1 MTRFDPAGPLRGE
14 LRPPPDKSVTHRA
27 ALIGAMADGPTRIT
41 GYLDSEDTRS
51 TLRAVAAVGA
61 EVREGEPDD
70 RGGLF
75 VEIEGVGLRGA
86 RSARVDVGNAG
97 TLLRIMPGWL
107 AGQPEGEW
115 TFDGDD
121 SIRRRPVDR
130 IADPLRLMGAEVECR
145 DGRLPPLTVRG
156 SRLQGI
162 DYEMPVASAQ
172 VKSCLLLAGLLA
184 ESETAIHEPIWTRD
198 HTERMLAA
206 MGASLR
212 RDGDAL
218 VISPAER
225 LEAGD
230 VPVPGDFS
238 SAAFFIAGA
247 LLVPDSEVALREV
260 GINRNR
266 IGLLSILARMG
277 VEMGGAHLVR
287 GSAEGPTR
295 DLPTMTVDEIREPG
309 PEPIATLHVRAAPM
323 HGAEITG
330 ADVPAAIDELPLLAL
345 LGCFAE
351 GETVVT
357 GAEELRA
364 KESDRIS
371 GVVDALSALGG
382 DIEAR
387 PDGFVVRGTGG
398 LRGGRLDARGDH
410 RLAMVGAI
418 AGLAS
423 QEGVEVDGFEA
434 VAVSYPR
441 FERDLRALLAA

>member
-27 ALIGAMADGPTRIT
+27 ALVGAMADGPTRVT
-41 GYLDSEDTRS
+41 GYLDSEDTRA

-61 EVREGEPDD
+61 EVREGDPDD
-70 RGGLF
+70 HGGFF

-86 RSARVDVGNAG
+86 RSAAIDVGNAG

-107 AGQPEGEW
+107 AGQAEGEW

-130 IADPLRLMGAEVECR
+130 IADPLRLMGAKVECR
-145 DGRLPPLTVRG
+145 DGRLPPLRVRG

-184 ESETAIHEPIWTRD
+184 EGETGIREPISTRD

-212 RDGDAL
+212 REGDAL
-218 VISPAER
+218 IISPAER

-247 LLVPDSEVALREV
+247 LLVPGSEIALREV

-266 IGLLSILARMG
+266 IGLLSVLSRMG
-277 VEMGGAHLVR
+277 VEMGGVHE
-287 GSAEGPTR
+287 EGR
-295 DLPTMTVDEIREPG
+295 AMTVDEIREPG
-309 PEPIATLHVRAAPM
+309 PEPIATLHVRDASLHAAEVT
-323 HGAEITG
+323 A

-345 LGCFAE
+345 LACFAE
-351 GETVVT
+351 GETVVG

-364 KESDRIS
+364 KEADRIS
-371 GVVDALSALGG
+371 GAVEGLSGLGA

-387 PDGFVVRGTGG
+387 PDGFAVRGTGG
-398 LRGGRLDARGDH
+398 LRGGTIDARGDH

-423 QEGVEVDGFEA
+423 EEGVEVDGFDA

-441 FERDLRALLAA
+441 FERDLRALLA

>member
-1 MTRFDPAGPLRGE
+1 MTRFDPAGPLMGE

-27 ALIGAMADGPTRIT
+27 ALIGAMADGPTRVT
-41 GYLDSEDTRS
+41 GYLDSEDTRA

-61 EVREGEPDD
+61 EVREGEADD
-70 RGGLF
+70 HGGFF

-86 RSARVDVGNAG
+86 RSAEIDVGNAG

-115 TFDGDD
+115 TFDGDE

-130 IADPLRLMGAEVECR
+130 IADPLRQMGADVECR
-145 DGRLPPLTVRG
+145 EERLPPLRLRG
-156 SRLQGI
+156 SRLHGI
-162 DYEMPVASAQ
+162 DYEMPIASAQ

-184 ESETAIHEPIWTRD
+184 EGETTIREPFSTRD

-206 MGASLR
+206 MGASVR
-212 RDGDAL
+212 REGDRL
-218 VISPAER
+218 TITPAER

-238 SAAFFIAGA
+238 SAAFFIAAG
-247 LLVPDSEVALREV
+247 LIVPGSELSLREV

-266 IGLLSILARMG
+266 IGLLSILSRMG
-277 VEMGGAHLVR
+277 IEMGGAH
-287 GSAEGPTR
+287 EGDRP
-295 DLPTMTVDEIREPG
+295 MTVHAIREPG
-309 PEPIATLHVRAAPM
+309 PEPVATLNLRSASLQ
-323 HGAEITG
+323 GATVTAE
-330 ADVPAAIDELPLLAL
+330 DVPSAIDELPLIAL

-351 GETVVT
+351 GETVVA
-357 GAEELRA
+357 GAAELRA
-364 KESDRIS
+364 KESDRIA
-371 GVVDALSALGG
+371 GVAEGLSALGAE
-382 DIEAR
+382 IEGH

-398 LRGGRLDARGDH
+398 LRGGTLDARGDH

-423 QEGVEVDGFEA
+423 KDGVDVQGFDS
-434 VAVSYPR
+434 VAVSYPG
-441 FERDLRALLAA
+441 FERDLRNLLSG

>member
-14 LRPPPDKSVTHRA
+14 LRPPPDKSITHRA
-27 ALIGAMADGPTRIT
+27 ALIGAMAEGPTRVT
-41 GYLDSEDTRS
+41 GYLDSEDTRA

-70 RGGLF
+70 HGGFF
-75 VEIEGVGLRGA
+75 VEIEGIGLRGA
-86 RSARVDVGNAG
+86 ESAGIDVGNAG

-107 AGQPEGEW
+107 AGQPDGEW
-115 TFDGDD
+115 SFDGDE

-130 IADPLRLMGAEVECR
+130 IAAPLRLMGADVACR
-145 DGRLPPLTVRG
+145 DDRLPPFRIRG
-156 SRLQGI
+156 SRLRGI

-184 ESETAIHEPIWTRD
+184 DGETTIRERIWTRD

-206 MGASLR
+206 MGADIR
-212 RDGDAL
+212 REGDAL
-218 VISPAER
+218 IVSPSER

-238 SAAFFIAGA
+238 SAAFFIAAA
-247 LLVPDSEVALREV
+247 LLVPGSEVAVREV

-266 IGLLSILARMG
+266 IGLLAILSRMG
-277 VEMGGAHLVR
+277 VEMGGIHQ
-287 GSAEGPTR
+287 EGGA
-295 DLPTMTVDEIREPG
+295 MTVGEIREPG
-309 PEPIATLHVRAAPM
+309 PEPIATLHVRGSTLRGTEV
-323 HGAEITG
+323 GAD
-330 ADVPAAIDELPLLAL
+330 DVPAAIDELPLLAL
-345 LGCFAE
+345 LACFAE
-351 GETVVT
+351 GETVLG
-357 GAEELRA
+357 GAAELRA
-364 KESDRIS
+364 KESDRIA
-371 GVVDALSALGG
+371 GVVEGLSGLGAE
-382 DIEAR
+382 IEAR

-398 LRGGRLDARGDH
+398 LRGGRLDSRGDH

-423 QEGVEVDGFEA
+423 EEGVEVDGFDA

-441 FERDLRALLAA
+441 FERDLRALLA

>member
-1 MTRFDPAGPLRGE
+1 MTRFDPAGPLQGE
-14 LRPPPDKSVTHRA
+14 LRPPPDKSITHRA
-27 ALIGAMADGPTRIT
+27 ALIGAMADGPTRVT
-41 GYLDSEDTRS
+41 GYLDSEDTRA

-61 EVREGEPDD
+61 NVREGEPDEH
-70 RGGLF
+70 GGFF

-86 RSARVDVGNAG
+86 RSAQIDVGNAG

-115 TFDGDD
+115 SFDGDE

-130 IADPLRLMGAEVECR
+130 IAEPLRLMGADVDCR
-145 DGRLPPLTVRG
+145 DARLPPLRLRG
-156 SRLQGI
+156 SRLHGI

-184 ESETAIHEPIWTRD
+184 EGETRIHEPVWTRD

-206 MGASLR
+206 MGASIR
-212 RDGDAL
+212 REDDVL
-218 VISPAER
+218 IVSPAER

-247 LLVPDSEVALREV
+247 LLVPGSDVGLREV

-266 IGLLSILARMG
+266 IGLLSILSRMG
-277 VEMGGAHLVR
+277 VEMGGVHE
-287 GSAEGPTR
+287 EGR
-295 DLPTMTVDEIREPG
+295 AMTVREIREPG
-309 PEPIATLHVRAAPM
+309 PEPIATLHVRSAPL
-323 HGAEITG
+323 HGAAITA

-345 LGCFAE
+345 LACFAE
-351 GETVVT
+351 GETVVS

-364 KESDRIS
+364 KESDRIA
-371 GVVDALSALGG
+371 GVGEGLGG
-382 DIEAR
+382 LGGRLEAR
-387 PDGFVVRGTGG
+387 PDGFAVQGTGG

-441 FERDLRALLAA
+441 FERDLRALLA

>member
-1 MTRFDPAGPLRGE
+1 MTRFEPAGPLRGE
-14 LRPPPDKSVTHRA
+14 LRPPPDKSISHRA
-27 ALIGAMADGPTRIT
+27 ALIGAMADGPTRVT

-61 EVREGEPDD
+61 EVREGDADD
-70 RGGLF
+70 NGGFF
-75 VEIEGVGLRGA
+75 VEVEGIGLRGA
-86 RSARVDVGNAG
+86 RPAKIDVGNAG

-107 AGQPEGEW
+107 AGQPQGEW

-130 IADPLRLMGAEVECR
+130 IAEPLRLMGADVECR
-145 DGRLPPLTVRG
+145 DGRLPPLRVRG
-156 SRLQGI
+156 SRLRGI
-162 DYEMPVASAQ
+162 AYEMPVASAQ

-184 ESETAIHEPIWTRD
+184 ESESAIHEPIRTRD

-206 MGASLR
+206 MGASIR
-212 RDGDAL
+212 REDNAL
-218 VISPAER
+218 IVSPAER

-230 VPVPGDFS
+230 IPVPGDFS
-238 SAAFFIAGA
+238 SAAFFIAAA
-247 LLVPDSEVALREV
+247 LLVPGSEVSLREV

-266 IGLLSILARMG
+266 IGLLSILSRMG
-277 VEMGGAHLVR
+277 VEMGGAHEQ
-287 GSAEGPTR
+287 GK
-295 DLPTMTVDEIREPG
+295 TMTVHDIREPG
-309 PEPIATLHVRAAPM
+309 PEPVATLQVRNSPLQATDVTA
-323 HGAEITG
+323 

-345 LGCFAE
+345 LACFAD
-351 GETVVT
+351 GETVLE

-364 KESDRIS
+364 KESDRIA
-371 GVVDALSALGG
+371 GVVEGLSGLGAE
-382 DIEAR
+382 IEAR
-387 PDGFVVRGTGG
+387 PDGFAVRGTGG
-398 LRGGRLDARGDH
+398 VRGGSLDARGDH

-441 FERDLRALLAA
+441 FERDLRGLLA

>member
-1 MTRFDPAGPLRGE
+1 MTRFEPVGPLKGE
-14 LRPPPDKSVTHRA
+14 LRPPPDKSISHRA
-27 ALIGAMADGPTRIT
+27 ALIGAMAEGPTRVT
-41 GYLDSEDTRS
+41 GYLDSEDTRA
-51 TLRAVAAVGA
+51 TLRAVGAVGA

-70 RGGLF
+70 HGGLF

-86 RSARVDVGNAG
+86 RPAKIDVANAG

-107 AGQPEGEW
+107 AGQPQGEW

-130 IADPLRLMGAEVECR
+130 IAEPLRLMGADVECR
-145 DGRLPPLTVRG
+145 DGRLPPLQLRAR
-156 SRLQGI
+156 RLHGI

-172 VKSCLLLAGLLA
+172 VKSCVLLAGLLA
-184 ESETAIHEPIWTRD
+184 EGETAIHESIWTRD

-212 RDGDAL
+212 REDDAL
-218 VISPAER
+218 IISPAER

-238 SAAFFIAGA
+238 SAAFFIAAA
-247 LLVPDSEVALREV
+247 LLVPGSEVGLREV
-260 GINRNR
+260 GINRYR

-277 VEMGGAHLVR
+277 VEMGGAHED
-287 GSAEGPTR
+287 GKA
-295 DLPTMTVDEIREPG
+295 MTVEEIREPG
-309 PEPIATLHVRAAPM
+309 PEPVATLRVRSASL
-323 HGAEITG
+323 HGTEVTR

-345 LGCFAE
+345 LACFAE
-351 GETVVT
+351 GETVLS

-371 GVVDALSALGG
+371 GVVEGLSGLGAE
-382 DIEAR
+382 IEAR
-387 PDGFVVRGTGG
+387 PDGFAVRGAGG
-398 LRGGRLDARGDH
+398 LRGGRIDARGDH

-423 QEGVEVDGFEA
+423 EEGVEVDGFDA
-434 VAVSYPR
+434 VAVSYPG
-441 FERDLRALLAA
+441 FERDLRRLLA

>member
-51 TLRAVAAVGA
+51 TLRAVEAVGA
-61 EVREGEPDD
+61 KVQEGEHDD
-70 RGGLF
+70 HGGLF
-75 VEIEGVGLRGA
+75 VEVEGVGLRGA
-86 RSARVDVGNAG
+86 SSAQIDVGNAG
-97 TLLRIMPGWL
+97 TQLRIMPGWL

-115 TFDGDD
+115 TFDGDE

-130 IADPLRLMGAEVECR
+130 IADPLRLMGAGVECR
-145 DGRLPPLTVRG
+145 DGRLPPLRVRG
-156 SRLQGI
+156 SGLRGI
-162 DYEMPVASAQ
+162 EYEMPVASAQ

-184 ESETAIHEPIWTRD
+184 EGETGIHEPIWTRD
-198 HTERMLAA
+198 HTERMLAS

-212 RDGDAL
+212 REGDVL
-218 VISPAER
+218 IVSPADR

-230 VPVPGDFS
+230 IPVPGDFS

-247 LLVPDSEVALREV
+247 LLVPDSDLELREV

-266 IGLLSILARMG
+266 IGLLSILSRMG
-277 VEMGGAHLVR
+277 VEMGAAHE
-287 GSAEGPTR
+287 EGR
-295 DLPTMTVDEIREPG
+295 AMTVHEIREPG
-309 PEPIATLHVRAAPM
+309 PEPIATLHVRSAPL
-323 HGAEITG
+323 HGAEVTA

-345 LGCFAE
+345 LACFAE
-351 GETVVT
+351 GETVVG
-357 GAEELRA
+357 GAAELRA

-371 GVVDALSALGG
+371 GVVEGLSGLGG
-382 DIEAR
+382 DLEAR

-441 FERDLRALLAA
+441 FEQDLRALLP